1 MFLFRIAQN
10 FHHNTDRERDSSNW
24 IKWEASLSLLYLLE
38 KKNDQHTHTHT
49 RQHETET
56 KISLTMEKS
65 VKRNA
70 RYFAMCDLTAE
81 KEKRFNFKFCCGCCF
96 CTVTFC
102 AVVFVFLQRE
112 STHDPHLRKMLSFFF
127 FFFVSVLVGFFALSG
142 FFVLGN
148 SLSF

>member
-1 MFLFRIAQN
+1 MRGFIIAVVLVG
-10 FHHNTDRERDSSNW
+10 E
-24 IKWEASLSLLYLLE
+24 E
-38 KKNDQHTHTHT
+38 KRPTHTYT

>member
-1 MFLFRIAQN
+1 MRGFIIAVVLVG
-10 FHHNTDRERDSSNW
+10 E
-24 IKWEASLSLLYLLE
+24 E
-38 KKNDQHTHTHT
+38 KRPTHTHT

-65 VKRNA
+65 VKRIA

-142 FFVLGN
+142 FFVSGN